1 MASVMPRNGKRRK
14 LAAEM
19 NVVPYIDVMLVLLVI
34 FMVTAPLL
42 TQGIDVDLPKTNAES
57 IPTPEEPVS
66 LTVDSRGR
74 YFLDVGT
81 GREQP
86 LSDDE
91 VIHRVQAV
99 LLNKQNTMILVKADG
114 KVPYEA
120 VAKGMSLLQAGGA
133 SKLGFVTDPLPDNLG
148 KKSHGG

>member
-1 MASVMPRNGKRRK
+1 MASVAPRGGKRRK
-14 LAAEM
+14 LASEM

-42 TQGIDVDLPKTNAES
+42 TQGIDVDLPKTNAPS
-57 IPTPEEPVS
+57 IPSPEEPVS
-66 LTVDSRGR
+66 LTVDAHGR

-81 GREQP
+81 NRDQP
-86 LSDDE
+86 LSEDE
-91 VIHRVQAV
+91 VVNRVKAV
-99 LLNKQNTMILVKADG
+99 LLNKPNTMILVKADA

-120 VAKGMSLLQAGGA
+120 VARGMSLLQAGGA
-133 SKLGFVTDPLPDNLG
+133 SKLGFVTDPLSETGG

>member
-1 MASVMPRNGKRRK
+1 MASVAPRGGKRRK

-34 FMVTAPLL
+34 FMVTAPLM
-42 TQGIDVDLPKTNAES
+42 TQGINVDLPQTNAPS

-66 LTVDSRGR
+66 LTVDARGR

-81 GREQP
+81 NREQP
-86 LSDDE
+86 LSEDE
-91 VIHRVQAV
+91 VVNRVKAV
-99 LLNKQNTMILVKADG
+99 LLNKPNTMILVKADA

-120 VAKGMSLLQAGGA
+120 VARGMSLLQAGGA
-133 SKLGFVTDPLPDNLG
+133 SKLGFVTDPLSDAPG

>member
-1 MASVMPRNGKRRK
+1 MASVTPRNGKRRK

-99 LLNKQNTMILVKADG
+99 LLNKPNTMILVKADG